1 MSVSQC
7 YSCLRVLS
15 LNTLHLTECEAAL
28 ICISEYFP
36 ASLYVSFL
44 LFYDLWSILDNNCLV
59 LLFWAVLV
67 FLFTEAFSRLK
78 IELNRT

>member
-15 LNTLHLTECEAAL
+15 LNTLHLTECEAGL
-28 ICISEYFP
+28 IGISEYFP